1 MRSGRNPCQGAARRR
16 RWSRYAPKRIGSSAR
31 PWMPRMLSN
40 SSAIFIPGK
49 IAERVRREEL
59 AYFLGCTVCLRLAP
73 GVNFGALDALIFTF
87 SPVRGLTP

>member
-1 MRSGRNPCQGAARRR
+1 MPAVEPLRAEADRQLGEAVDAEDALEQLGDLHTGEDRR
-16 RWSRYAPKRIGSSAR
+16 ACPQ
-31 PWMPRMLSN
+31 
-40 SSAIFIPGK
+40 
-49 IAERVRREEL
+49 EEL